1 MQLQL
6 PSKTFVKG
14 SKFEIPEISL
24 GIFTSNNKNSLQ
36 NSFFDR
42 RYSRASNNASRSQA
56 RQGNNKNAKTGNNS
70 PTQNLIM
77 RSSKKSLL
85 QIQKKDSSQSTT
97 ISSNQFPSI
106 QSKNIVVSKPSA
118 KEFNDRYF
126 KSSEFNITT
135 SLNNKIENN
144 QKYIKFISKEKL
156 KERKYF
162 ANKLKTSD
170 FLLSAQV
177 LEQSAKQKVQ
187 LELPSCTQLNEK
199 KDKTL
204 EEVLIEAI
212 DSILPNEMQSL
223 SSSSCE
229 KTYSRIGQPKF
240 EFTHAN
246 MTSPIKSVNKR
257 ANFLEG
263 HHIQEEHRAR
273 MVDWMIQVYRVLK
286 ISNPQTFFLS
296 TSIMD
301 RYFEARN
308 RHQKPLDKSDLHK
321 IGLVSIL
328 ISSKYEDVFP
338 IRMSQ
343 ILQDAGHNKFNQQQI
358 LDLEVDVLQHLGFKV
373 QSKNIYEESSI
384 ILKKVLYE
392 FKKAT
397 LQPKEQEFL
406 FTYHL
411 FLCQLTLHVQDLVLE
426 SLNVL
431 SPALVYVSLKY
442 VLQFYKKKLALK
454 KMEARK
460 DSEIKNQQLF
470 DQNFSQTEQEVK
482 KSKQLQKNIK
492 GLLKII
498 GTLRSLFR
506 LFKVQYIHHT
516 DQEKQIR
523 TVKSNIMSAFVSFQ
537 SRNFKNL
544 NKNFPIFLEEPS
556 LALLAE

>member
-1 MQLQL
+1 MQLQQ
-6 PSKTFVKG
+6 PSRTFVKG
-14 SKFEIPEISL
+14 QKFEIPEINL

-36 NSFFDR
+36 KSFFDR
-42 RYSRASNNASRSQA
+42 RYSKASNNASKSQA
-56 RQGNNKNAKTGNNS
+56 RQGNNTNVNTGNNS
-70 PTQNLIM
+70 PNQNLIM
-77 RSSKKSLL
+77 RSQKKSLL
-85 QIQKKDSSQSTT
+85 QIQKKDSSQSTA

-106 QSKNIVVSKPSA
+106 QSKKILGSKPSA

-126 KSSEFNITT
+126 QSSEFNITT
-135 SLNNKIENN
+135 SFNNKIGNN
-144 QKYIKFISKEKL
+144 KKYIKISSKEKF
-156 KERKYF
+156 KERKYI

-170 FLLSAQV
+170 YLLSAQV
-177 LEQSAKQKVQ
+177 LEH
-187 LELPSCTQLNEK
+187 
-199 KDKTL
+199 
-204 EEVLIEAI
+204 
-212 DSILPNEMQSL
+212 
-223 SSSSCE
+223 SCE
-229 KTYSRIGQPKF
+229 KAYSRIGQPKF
-240 EFTHAN
+240 KFTHAT
-246 MTSPIKSVNKR
+246 MISPIKSVNKR

-263 HHIQEEHRAR
+263 HNIQEEHRAR

-308 RHQKPLDKSDLHK
+308 RHQKPLYKSDLHK

-338 IRMSQ
+338 IRMNQ
-343 ILQDAGHNKFNQQQI
+343 ILQDAGHNKYNQQQL
-358 LDLEVDVLQHLGFKV
+358 LDLEVDVLQLLGFKV
-373 QSKNIYEESSI
+373 QSKNFYEESCI

-392 FKKAT
+392 FKKAA

-406 FTYHL
+406 LTYHL

-426 SLNVL
+426 SLDIL

-460 DSEIKNQQLF
+460 DSEIKNQQHF
-470 DQNFSQTEQEVK
+470 YQNFSQTQQEVK
-482 KSKQLQKNIK
+482 RSKQLQKSIK

-498 GTLRSLFR
+498 GTLRSLSR